1 KGSCRG
7 GAHNPHPEPSP
18 VPEPPTPALSHLM
31 HPKPLVPSPTPEPTP
46 SRQSPQHLPH
56 PNPLLMPDICSIN
69 VTFLN
74 LDENFLSLLAN
85 DSFSGVPHL
94 ENLSVCWNCKPG
106 QLRKAHEDCQ
116 LVIQPGALVSL
127 HNLINLSLAGNS
139 LKALPPVP
147 SSLCFLDLSYNNI
160 LVLGPQSLAGL
171 SNMRELLLGNNCY
184 YQNPCNTSVT
194 LCRPGLK
201 QLSLKFNNMTEV
213 PQGLPPT
220 LHQLDIS
227 ENKISHVSH
236 LENLTNLRLLNLEW
250 NCQRC
255 DHAAQPCFP
264 CPDNKSLTF
273 NTDAFQNLVKLRSLN
288 LRGNSLY
295 DLNTSFFNNLS
306 RLETLDLSDN
316 FLTCTIRNGTVF
328 SMLQSVQTL
337 NLGYNYRSL
346 VTFENL
352 TLSES
357 FGQMKALKN
366 LIINGYFFR
375 NLAADGIKPLF
386 NLSNLETLHFQ
397 TNFIRDV
404 NLSLF
409 SKCRSLKLISL
420 SQNSIAFSHPCE
432 RNGNGAGSG
441 PWGLSQ
447 EGTSAENPWHWAE
460 PKGRAEEMVRNSQSS
475 HLNFPAGI
483 HCNKTLDLS
492 FNSIHSIEPAQIKG
506 LEDIDCL
513 NLSSNYISQPLNG
526 SQFLMLQSLKLLDL
540 SHNRF
545 DLYYG
550 SALQEV
556 RHLVVLSL
564 SNNQFHFT
572 IKGLGHK
579 FELLTNLSNL
589 KFLNLDNN
597 QIGIRISKHLE
608 SHSLETLIFSRNR
621 LDIMWM
627 SGRNT
632 YLEFFAKL
640 PNLTLLDISFNKL
653 DFIPAEV
660 IDTLP
665 ESLRNLSIAYNN
677 LYDFPWDKT
686 ERLKSLE
693 FLDLSNNALEML
705 VTDEDFSRM
714 NLTKLTNLTTLN
726 LSYNKI
732 RSLHKEFFS
741 NVSSLHFL
749 NLNHNK
755 IKMIDESSFP
765 NTLLKSLQHL
775 DVSSNPLRCTC
786 EAHWFLMFLKSTCIT
801 IDHFSTSMQC
811 DLPESKRGQPL
822 LSMDPRSCQDI
833 YGHLSFLCTSLIV
846 TFITVLP
853 VLRKLYGWD
862 FWYLSH
868 ICLAAVRRGYA
879 QMSTPSLEEYDAF
892 IGFDSQHSTVADWVY
907 NEMVPHLEEK
917 GRRRFKLCLEERDWT
932 VGRSRIENL
941 CDSIY
946 KSRKTIFILTRE
958 GFGSGFLRHTFF
970 ITQQRLLDNKM
981 DVFQSKMDVVILV
994 LLDPDMKMSRFLLAR
1009 KRLCGRT
1016 VLDWPGNPFAQPYF
1030 WHCMRV
1036 LLAHEV
1042 HDFYDSHLRRSID
1055 SSGAGELLPVE
1066 KAVARS
1072 TLRRPREAARACA
1085 LQ

>member
-1 KGSCRG
+1 
-7 GAHNPHPEPSP
+7 
-18 VPEPPTPALSHLM
+18 
-31 HPKPLVPSPTPEPTP
+31 
-46 SRQSPQHLPH
+46 
-56 PNPLLMPDICSIN
+56 
-69 VTFLN
+69 
-74 LDENFLSLLAN
+74 
-85 DSFSGVPHL
+85 
-94 ENLSVCWNCKPG
+94 
-106 QLRKAHEDCQ
+106 
-116 LVIQPGALVSL
+116 
-127 HNLINLSLAGNS
+127 
-139 LKALPPVP
+139 
-147 SSLCFLDLSYNNI
+147 
-160 LVLGPQSLAGL
+160 
-171 SNMRELLLGNNCY
+171 
-184 YQNPCNTSVT
+184 
-194 LCRPGLK
+194 
-201 QLSLKFNNMTEV
+201 
-213 PQGLPPT
+213 
-220 LHQLDIS
+220 
-227 ENKISHVSH
+227 
-236 LENLTNLRLLNLEW
+236 
-250 NCQRC
+250 
-255 DHAAQPCFP
+255 
-264 CPDNKSLTF
+264 
-273 NTDAFQNLVKLRSLN
+273 
-288 LRGNSLY
+288 
-295 DLNTSFFNNLS
+295 
-306 RLETLDLSDN
+306 
-316 FLTCTIRNGTVF
+316 
-328 SMLQSVQTL
+328 MLQSVQTL

-357 FGQMKALKN
+357 FGQMKALKS

-397 TNFIRDV
+397 TNFIRDKPKDHQSV
-404 NLSLF
+404 PEQHCLLPPL
-409 SKCRSLKLISL
+409 RE
-420 SQNSIAFSHPCE
+420 E
-432 RNGNGAGSG
+432 REWSWTGA
-441 PWGLSQ
+441 SQ

-492 FNSIHSIEPAQIKG
+492 FNSIHSIEPAQFKG

-526 SQFLMLQSLKLLDL
+526 SQFLTLRSLKLLDL

-556 RHLVVLSL
+556 HHLVVLSL
-564 SNNQFHFT
+564 SNIQFHFT

-579 FELLTNLSNL
+579 FEFLTNLSSL

-640 PNLTLLDISFNKL
+640 PKLTLLDISFNKL

-705 VTDEDFSRM
+705 VTDGDFSRM

-786 EAHWFLMFLKSTCIT
+786 EAHWFLIFLKSTCIT

-811 DLPESKRGQPL
+811 DLPESK
-822 LSMDPRSCQDI
+822 
-833 YGHLSFLCTSLIV
+833 
-846 TFITVLP
+846 
-853 VLRKLYGWD
+853 
-862 FWYLSH
+862 
-868 ICLAAVRRGYA
+868 
-879 QMSTPSLEEYDAF
+879 
-892 IGFDSQHSTVADWVY
+892 
-907 NEMVPHLEEK
+907 
-917 GRRRFKLCLEERDWT
+917 
-932 VGRSRIENL
+932 
-941 CDSIY
+941 
-946 KSRKTIFILTRE
+946 
-958 GFGSGFLRHTFF
+958 
-970 ITQQRLLDNKM
+970 
-981 DVFQSKMDVVILV
+981 
-994 LLDPDMKMSRFLLAR
+994 
-1009 KRLCGRT
+1009 
-1016 VLDWPGNPFAQPYF
+1016 
-1030 WHCMRV
+1030 
-1036 LLAHEV
+1036 
-1042 HDFYDSHLRRSID
+1042 
-1055 SSGAGELLPVE
+1055 
-1066 KAVARS
+1066 
-1072 TLRRPREAARACA
+1072 
-1085 LQ
+1085 